1 MATLFP
7 TASLNNAIAA
17 VLVPGTT
24 YYASLHH
31 GSPGTTGAN
40 EFTGGGYARQAV
52 VFGAASGG
60 VVANNAALS
69 WTNLGTSSAD
79 YVGFWTAAS
88 GGTFLGAIAASSP
101 PTANPITAAI
111 GALTPTANG

>member
-1 MATLFP
+1 MPTLVP
-7 TASLNNAIAA
+7 TADLNAA
-17 VLVPGTT
+17 VAAWLVPGTT

-40 EFTGGGYARQAV
+40 EFTGGSYARQPV

-60 VVANNAALS
+60 VIANNAALS

-79 YVGFWTAAS
+79 YVGFWSAAS
-88 GGTFLGAIAASSP
+88 GGTFHGAIAASSP